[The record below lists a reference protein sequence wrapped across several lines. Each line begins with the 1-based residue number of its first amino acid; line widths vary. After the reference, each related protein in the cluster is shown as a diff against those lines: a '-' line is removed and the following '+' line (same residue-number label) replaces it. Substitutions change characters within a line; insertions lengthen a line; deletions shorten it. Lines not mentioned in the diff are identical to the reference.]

1 MNTKQG
7 ANAFG
12 QTICVVQPFIFIL
25 SIQEKTCLIR
35 FIPGYPDPVNLFV
48 HFNKPD

>member
-12 QTICVVQPFIFIL
+12 QTICLVQPFIIL
-25 SIQEKTCLIR
+25 ISIQEKR
-35 FIPGYPDPVNLFV
+35 V
-48 HFNKPD
+48 